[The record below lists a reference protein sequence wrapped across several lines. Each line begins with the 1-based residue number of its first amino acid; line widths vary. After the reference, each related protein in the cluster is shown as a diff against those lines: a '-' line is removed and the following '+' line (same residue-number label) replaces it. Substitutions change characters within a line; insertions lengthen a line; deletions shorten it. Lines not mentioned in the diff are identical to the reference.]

1 MLDWITA
8 NLATILITAF
18 LLALCIGIVIKS
30 RRDRKKGK
38 TSCGC
43 GCSGCSMNGM
53 CHPQIQNKK
62 ENT

>member
-8 NLATILITAF
+8 NLATILISAF
-18 LLALCIGIVIKS
+18 LLAFCIGIVIKS

>member
-1 MLDWITA
+1 MFDWITA
-8 NLATILITAF
+8 NLATILISVF
-18 LLALCIGIVIKS
+18 LLTICIGIVLKL

-53 CHPQIQNKK
+53 CHPQNKTK
-62 ENT
+62 Q